1 MRLLA
6 VAVIAGTLASSAI
19 AYCGSPEKP
28 PQIRGEGCVEPGVEA
43 RCLVVKDVRSGVLFN
58 LFVKGVQ
65 PEIGSGIDFA
75 GVPHRGMTTCTQ
87 GTAVDVMNWVHKDL
101 KCTQGTAPKPRE
113 QGEDSPASL
122 LFYSTR

>member
-6 VAVIAGTLASSAI
+6 VAAIAGTLASYAI
-19 AYCGSPEKP
+19 AFSESPEKTA
-28 PQIRGEGCVEPGVEA
+28 QIRGEGCVEPGVEA

-65 PEIGSGIDFA
+65 PAIGYGIDFI
-75 GVPHRGMTTCTQ
+75 GVPHRGMTTCMQ
-87 GTAVDVMNWVHKDL
+87 GTAVDVQNWVRKDL

-113 QGEDSPASL
+113 
-122 LFYSTR
+122 